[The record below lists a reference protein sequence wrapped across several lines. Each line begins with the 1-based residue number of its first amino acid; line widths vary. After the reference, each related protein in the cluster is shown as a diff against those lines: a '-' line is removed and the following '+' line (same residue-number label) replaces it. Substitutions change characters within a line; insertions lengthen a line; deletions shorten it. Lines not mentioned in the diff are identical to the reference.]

1 MLFSTVLYR
10 EKYLDNELYSRIKEQ
25 QSIIDELE
33 TFSGTH
39 SYQLDVK
46 EDHDLHNT
54 NTLLMTLNESPIK
67 SQTIVRLEEQAP
79 SSIRRL
85 TAKLRHSV
93 AASASVFAEKIAPG
107 QGKMLLELAQL
118 DDLSER
124 RSSTSSR
131 SSKTPIDEEHLQYL
145 IYMYHA
151 YEKQHLPYQE
161 QIRVLTLIPKS
172 WKLSSPI
179 IQQKFH
185 CTDHAVK
192 LARKLG
198 KSSCTPLH
206 MEVKAPKTRQRLELQ
221 KLDYFI
227 SWLIEADL
235 LISIPW
241 GNTNLKLENGQVIS
255 IPKQML
261 QAQQSQIVHLYQN
274 HCNKLNISSM
284 SDRTVYSILQN
295 LNASEKKVISGIDEF
310 VKDASEGW
318 LNLKK
323 IIQQL
328 HLSNEHKTK
337 LNTMLEKSNLYLK
350 SKYRCHCNETEQ
362 TTTHCTVFALSQAN
376 NSCYSQS
383 CDHAH
388 DTFCE
393 GTDEKLYLTI
403 QNFYI

>member
-1 MLFSTVLYR
+1 
-10 EKYLDNELYSRIKEQ
+10 
-25 QSIIDELE
+25 
-33 TFSGTH
+33 
-39 SYQLDVK
+39 
-46 EDHDLHNT
+46 
-54 NTLLMTLNESPIK
+54 MTLDESPIK

-145 IYMYHA
+145 IDMYHA

-206 MEVKAPKTRQRLELQ
+206 MEVKA
-221 KLDYFI
+221 
-227 SWLIEADL
+227 
-235 LISIPW
+235 
-241 GNTNLKLENGQVIS
+241 
-255 IPKQML
+255 
-261 QAQQSQIVHLYQN
+261 
-274 HCNKLNISSM
+274 
-284 SDRTVYSILQN
+284 
-295 LNASEKKVISGIDEF
+295 
-310 VKDASEGW
+310 
-318 LNLKK
+318 
-323 IIQQL
+323 
-328 HLSNEHKTK
+328 
-337 LNTMLEKSNLYLK
+337 
-350 SKYRCHCNETEQ
+350 
-362 TTTHCTVFALSQAN
+362 
-376 NSCYSQS
+376 
-383 CDHAH
+383 
-388 DTFCE
+388 
-393 GTDEKLYLTI
+393 
-403 QNFYI
+403 